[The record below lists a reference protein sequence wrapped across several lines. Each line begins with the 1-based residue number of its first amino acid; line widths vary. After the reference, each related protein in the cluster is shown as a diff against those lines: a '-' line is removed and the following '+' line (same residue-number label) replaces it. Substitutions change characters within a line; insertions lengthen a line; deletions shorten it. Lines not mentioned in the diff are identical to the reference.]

1 MTVHVFG
8 TVSSS
13 ASCLYAL
20 RRTADDNREDF
31 SDVHQCVKENF
42 YVDDLLD
49 SVKTEE
55 EAQHRVTR
63 LTELLKKGGFHLTK
77 WMSSSRRVLSSIPA
91 CETTTSQLDLERDE
105 LPVERAL
112 GLTWDAERDQFL
124 FKVCEAG
131 ESTAKREILSYIAA
145 QFDPLGFLA
154 PVILIAKGIMQDVWR
169 HEISWDGA
177 LPGKILTAWREWSQS
192 LTAVRDLRIP

>member
-1 MTVHVFG
+1 M
-8 TVSSS
+8 
-13 ASCLYAL
+13 
-20 RRTADDNREDF
+20 
-31 SDVHQCVKENF
+31 
-42 YVDDLLD
+42 DDLLD